1 MDREERTPQLDDETD
16 EQYARRIEWLT
27 KMETLTNRAL
37 IAQLWELTDELA
49 ARDAAIE
56 KVREQHPKS
65 SSAAGRWCLGCGFAG
80 GPWPCA
86 TVRALSVLD
95 SEETQ

>member
-1 MDREERTPQLDDETD
+1 MDREEVRQRAYKWSRDFTTEI
-16 EQYARRIEWLT
+16 ERRLAVD
-27 KMETLTNRAL
+27 LL
-37 IAQLWELTDELA
+37 LLLDELA

-56 KVREQHPKS
+56 KVWELHHPLNDNIDS
-65 SSAAGRWCLGCGFAG
+65 PCNACRDRV
-80 GPWPCA
+80 WPCP